1 MRLFSPSAA
10 VHLRE
15 GEKEIGIGE
24 EKHMKEKT
32 WKMCVHKGKREVVL
46 R

>member
-1 MRLFSPSAA
+1 MSLFSSPAA

-15 GEKEIGIGE
+15 GEKEIGIGG
-24 EKHMKEKT
+24 EKHMREKT
-32 WKMCVHKGKREVVL
+32 WKMWLHKGKREVLL

>member
-1 MRLFSPSAA
+1 MRLFSSPAA

-15 GEKEIGIGE
+15 GEKEIGIGG

-32 WKMCVHKGKREVVL
+32 RKMCVHEGKIEVVL